1 MREMEVFLKDSV
13 SELTRIFSYLHNL
26 RHLGHPA
33 VRPAAVLLLP
43 GKHCTQW
50 SEVRHR
56 LTGLTLGKILFILL
70 LLFLCG
76 VNESWLVDVGVVPPP
91 VVDEHRDG
99 VDHQEEEE
107 AEYNYFLAVNYN
119 WLPFPPTGTDLG
131 TDTEL

>member
-1 MREMEVFLKDSV
+1 MDILLS
-13 SELTRIFSYLHNL
+13 
-26 RHLGHPA
+26 A
-33 VRPAAVLLLP
+33 LLLSSCSQGNTAP
-43 GKHCTQW
+43 SGQKSGIKQ
-50 SEVRHR
+50 SV
-56 LTGLTLGKILFILL
+56 LTLGKILFVLL

-76 VNESWLVDVGVVPPP
+76 VYESRLVDVGVVPPP

-107 AEYNYFLAVNYN
+107 AEYNYFLAVKYN